1 MTNASNSSDSNSITL
16 TSTDLFNLKRSL
28 KLALEE
34 YREIDGALKD
44 KLIDYLAEGKD
55 PGCMLEIGAAV
66 SNPSKSIFKLRQNAL
81 TASGGSGNSK
91 LVHPFV
97 VTRAPHGYFA
107 RLGEWLLLHPL
118 VKAAVASSELV
129 TKSDLPPWFH
139 AVVLAYLALGHSSGA
154 RFGVIELRVTALAE
168 TLTDAELEKLITVMV
183 HYAGH
188 QDSTIGDAVF
198 RAKDAPAFLEKH
210 ASICRI
216 ALSTASPASVENVL
230 TRLLDSKAN
239 FSALLPAIVAAMLG
253 SSKFA
258 RRLGAQIIPQHREP
272 MRELLVE
279 KLKTGT
285 ASERIGAAELL
296 AENYGVAVLAEL
308 KEVLSVEKGSR
319 LKQTIEGLVNRIESE
334 STVSDDATEVV
345 VQLPPIEFPA
355 GPIPLPEGFREAFE
369 KHLASEHAKA
379 QEYFEKQTSLYN
391 AGELPKWMSKP
402 DAPALVE
409 PKTIDNFCRYLE
421 GEKASF
427 EPQNRD
433 FRARIVDP
441 IENWFDTTHMHILHI
456 ARWMRVS
463 GEIHFHGGEPGVRPH
478 KFMAHRAKQ
487 SSPYGLREMDAA
499 VEQVSGY
506 VNAISNSY
514 LGYDRYLFELEDEAV
529 WPLFFE
535 KVDALKAPIMGI
547 SLSRYSYNN
556 FERKRNAIAIAGLF
570 PVMPLAIENALWTIA
585 LGEAKTDRTPARRAL
600 SKVRGRLQRGL
611 QAIEDGKQ
619 GIRIA
624 GAELLADLGDSAAIE
639 PLKKALK
646 SEKQEAVKGSFLQAI
661 EILGGDVEEFLGR
674 RKQLLDA
681 KKALEAKLPKG
692 MEWFPLDT
700 LPEVRWKED
709 DKPVA
714 PEIVRAWIVQSI
726 RFKLPTCGAL
736 LRRAMQMCRTDDT
749 VALAKFVLNAWVSY
763 DTQPPNPAESLAKAT
778 AQASAQYKANKWL
791 KEMYETEE
799 EYRDSIYREMQGR
812 FLNSAINEKGVLA
825 VVSAGGDKQ
834 CVRIIEKYIR
844 THHGQRLAQSKAL
857 LETLGWIEDPL
868 AVQVLL
874 SIGNRFRTASIRKR
888 AAELVQELADRKGWT
903 KEQLADRTIP
913 DAGFIQPKDEEGKPT
928 GKRATLV
935 LDYGA
940 RKFNV
945 IMNDDLEP
953 VISREDGKEVKSLP
967 APAKDDDP
975 ELVKAAKAEFTAA
988 KKTVKDVVKL
998 LAEQLYEA
1006 VCNQR
1011 TWGVVEWKTFL
1022 ASHPIAGALC
1032 RRVVWRTFPKDQ
1044 PELAICF
1051 RPLEDGTFTDVDD
1064 NGIELVDSNVIS
1076 VAHSSLISAEQREGW
1091 INHLKDYEV
1100 PKLFDQFGRGAFDF
1114 SLIDKEKTDIDTYQ
1128 GHMLTTFLLRN
1139 KATKLGWQRGP
1150 AEDGGSFSHYFK
1162 VFWSSR
1168 VSAIL
1173 EFTGSYLPE
1182 PDLPAGLR
1190 TLYFVT
1196 VKENEAEAAYRMPA
1210 KLKLKNVPAILVS
1223 ECYNDV
1229 RDIAAEGSGFDPDWE
1244 KKGLW

>member
-1 MTNASNSSDSNSITL
+1 MTNASNSSDSSSITL
-16 TSTDLFNLKRSL
+16 TSTDIFNLKRSL

-55 PGCMLEIGAAV
+55 PSCLLDIGASV
-66 SNPSKSIFKLRQNAL
+66 SNPSKSIFKFRSNHL
-81 TASGGSGNSK
+81 TISGGSGNSK
-91 LVHPFV
+91 LIHPFV
-97 VTRAPHGYFA
+97 VTRAPHGYLS
-107 RLGEWLLLHPL
+107 RLGEWLMLHPM
-118 VKAAVASSELV
+118 VKVAVTSSELV
-129 TKSDLPPWFH
+129 KNSDLPSWFH
-139 AVVLAYLALGHSSGA
+139 AVVLVYVALAQSHGSRLA
-154 RFGVIELRVTALAE
+154 AVELRVAALAE
-168 TLTDAELEKLITVMV
+168 TLTKVELEKLITLMV
-183 HYAGH
+183 HYASH
-188 QDSTIGDAVF
+188 QDCAIGEIMV

-210 ASICRI
+210 ASICST

-230 TRLLDSKAN
+230 TRLLDSKVN
-239 FSALLPAIVAAMLG
+239 FSALLPAIVTAMLG

-272 MRELLVE
+272 MRDLLVE
-279 KLKTGT
+279 KLKTGA
-285 ASERIGAAELL
+285 ASERVAAAELL
-296 AENYGVAVLAEL
+296 AETYGVAVLTEL

-319 LKQTIEGLVNRIESE
+319 LKQTIEGLVSRIESE
-334 STVSDDATEVV
+334 SAVGDGASEIV

-355 GPIPLPEGFREAFE
+355 DPIPLPVGFREAFE

-379 QEYFEKQTSLYN
+379 LEYFEKQTSLYN
-391 AGELPKWMSKP
+391 SREKPTWMSKP
-402 DAPALVE
+402 DAPTLVE
-409 PKTIDNFCRYLE
+409 PKTIDDFCRYLE
-421 GEKASF
+421 GTAPSF
-427 EPQNRD
+427 ETKNRD
-433 FRARIVDP
+433 FRARIYPP
-441 IENWFDTTHMHILHI
+441 IENWFDTRDMHLLHI
-456 ARWMRVS
+456 ARWMRCNGQIHYH
-463 GEIHFHGGEPGVRPH
+463 GEAGVHPQ
-478 KFMAHRAKQ
+478 KFLAHRAKQ
-487 SSPYGLREMDAA
+487 PSPYGLREMDAA
-499 VEQVSGY
+499 IEKVSGY
-506 VNAISNSY
+506 INAISNSF
-514 LGYDRYLFELEDEAV
+514 LGYERYMFDLEDEAI

-535 KVDALKAPIMGI
+535 KVDTLKASILG
-547 SLSRYSYNN
+547 LALDRYAYRVP
-556 FERKRNAIAIAGLF
+556 ERRRNAIAVAGLF
-570 PVMPLAIENALWTIA
+570 PVMPLAIENALWAIA
-585 LGEAKTDRTPARRAL
+585 LGEAKTDRTSARRAL

-611 QAIEDGKQ
+611 EAIEDGKQ

-661 EILGGDVEEFLGR
+661 EVLGGDVEEFLGR

-692 MEWFPLDT
+692 MEWFPLET

-763 DTQPPNPAESLAKAT
+763 DTQSPNPAESLAKAT
-778 AQASAQYKANKWL
+778 AQASAQYNANKWL

-799 EYRDSIYREMQGR
+799 EYRDTIYREMQGR
-812 FLNSAINEKGVLA
+812 FLNTAINEKGVLA

-888 AAELVQELADRKGWT
+888 AADLVQELADRKGWT

-975 ELVKAAKAEFTAA
+975 ELVKVAKAEFTAA

-1044 PELAICF
+1044 PEIAICF

-1064 NGIELVDSNVIS
+1064 NGMELVDSNVIS
-1076 VAHSSLISAEQREGW
+1076 VAHSSLMTAEQREGW
-1091 INHLKDYEV
+1091 LNHLKDYEV
-1100 PKLFDQFGRGAFDF
+1100 PKLFDQLGRGAFDF
-1114 SLIDKEKTDIDTYQ
+1114 SLIDKEKTDIDAYQ

-1182 PDLPAGLR
+1182 PDVPAGLR